1 MDNLRFA
8 IAAVGVF
15 FAVFLVGKWA
25 LTIHPLQPDARI
37 PTFHHVD
44 PNSAE
49 YKLQQSSTSDDD
61 ATRDHLRN
69 EVIDY
74 AKALKDDP
82 CNQTLRANY
91 IKAAVAYAR
100 ARISIAPCVGTLTCS
115 NADSVSLDRAR
126 KAFGT
131 PLDARVR
138 EAMQAAHARTVF
150 GTGAFPR
157 DTVRLIA
164 EMAADG
170 SINSD
175 ADTMEFRHVS
185 AQLGDTDA
193 RANCGN

>member
-1 MDNLRFA
+1 MDNLRFT

-15 FAVFLVGKWA
+15 FAVFFVGKWA
-25 LTIHPLQPDARI
+25 LTIHPLEPDARI

-44 PNSAE
+44 PNSAG

-82 CNQTLRANY
+82 CNQALRANY

-100 ARISIAPCVGTLTCS
+100 ARISIAPCLGTQTCS
-115 NADSVSLDRAR
+115 NADIVQLDRAN

-131 PLDARVR
+131 PLDTRVR

-150 GTGAFPR
+150 GEGAFPR

-170 SINSD
+170 SINSGP
-175 ADTMEFRHVS
+175 ATKEFRRVS
-185 AQLGDTDA
+185 AQLGDSDT
-193 RANCGN
+193 RPNCGN